1 MDQLLIIGSTCVD
14 VIIGLERLPRTGDD
28 LQPKGQSFAVGGC
41 GWNVF
46 RAARLAGAAPVFLSP
61 VGTGVYGDMVAR
73 EFSAR
78 GVPILARVPEEN
90 GCCYCLVEENG
101 ERTFLSVRG
110 AEYRI
115 TRTMLDALPGRYAMV
130 YICGMELQEPTA
142 GDTLSW
148 LEDCRETAVLYAP
161 GPQGVLLDT
170 ARQDR
175 VLALRPILH
184 LNETEALTLSGKTS
198 PEAAAVTLG
207 GRTGNIVVITLGRA
221 GCLCRKADGTLL
233 RVPAPAVM
241 VADTLGAGDTHA
253 GVLLGCLHQGMALET
268 ALDRANRAAAIVVS
282 RKGADVPESWES
294 FS

>member
-1 MDQLLIIGSTCVD
+1 M
-14 VIIGLERLPRTGDD
+14 
-28 LQPKGQSFAVGGC
+28 
-41 GWNVF
+41 
-46 RAARLAGAAPVFLSP
+46 
-61 VGTGVYGDMVAR
+61 
-73 EFSAR
+73 
-78 GVPILARVPEEN
+78 
-90 GCCYCLVEENG
+90 
-101 ERTFLSVRG
+101 RG

-241 VADTLGAGDTHA
+241 VADTIGAGDTHA
-253 GVLLGCLHQGMALET
+253 GVLLGCLHQGMALKRRWTGRTVPRRSWSPAKARMCRNRGNLSRRSGFQTGPQTQRQRITRAVLEPAPTDSQSLRRTPLWDCLTFSKNT
-268 ALDRANRAAAIVVS
+268 AKPTPRPCA
-282 RKGADVPESWES
+282 
-294 FS
+294 